1 MGGIRGPLGVS
12 RLQQGASE
20 GPLVY
25 EDGMTLLNN
34 GPKLA
39 PHREEPSGFSPLE
52 PAGKCSVLINR
63 ELKRRQVCID
73 ARDPSQA
80 CWGLFPAS
88 E

>member
-1 MGGIRGPLGVS
+1 M
-12 RLQQGASE
+12 QQGASE

-25 EDGMTLLNN
+25 KVGMTLLNN

-39 PHREEPSGFSPLE
+39 PHQEEPRGFSPLE
-52 PAGKCSVLINR
+52 LAGKCSVLINC
-63 ELKRRQVCID
+63 ELRRRQVCTD